1 MSCFDSTWEG
11 QRTKLCSNMFE
22 LCMSKRA
29 HLDVDA
35 RRPLCLR
42 RSSWR
47 VHLDLIQSGTHTHS
61 NLASCQA
68 QSPCLSCHLKTNS
81 EIAHGFRRRLRL
93 CPCLRRAYLQVRRP
107 QIKNRPLTGSSK
119 ATFSR
124 VTARPGTSVR
134 PHTPARTHVTPT
146 WEHLLSTERRIPA
159 SKDRFLRSAW
169 FCELVEPWLIKH
181 FWGVQSRWAFS
192 P

>member
-29 HLDVDA
+29 HLDVET

-68 QSPCLSCHLKTNS
+68 QSPCLSCHLKTNWS

-107 QIKNRPLTGSSK
+107 QIKNDLSQDRKQPLAGSRQD
-119 ATFSR
+119 R
-124 VTARPGTSVR
+124 VLLLDLTRRHARM
-134 PHTPARTHVTPT
+134 
-146 WEHLLSTERRIPA
+146 
-159 SKDRFLRSAW
+159 
-169 FCELVEPWLIKH
+169 
-181 FWGVQSRWAFS
+181 
-192 P
+192 